1 MACID
6 VRKEIKS
13 GEACKM
19 ASWVCST
26 SIQAM
31 YEALGNPLRF
41 FTDTKLAPRLQSRAR
56 TD

>member
-41 FTDTKLAPRLQSRAR
+41 FADTKLAP
-56 TD
+56 